1 MPIRLKF
8 KVVSLADAGGGTGKT
23 VNLAPVMEAPE
34 NQQHYR
40 AQSGHM
46 FTIGTLHNAS
56 AESFVTGQEYWMDFT
71 PVNGAKPEQP
81 KDQQAEAAKQ
91 RDAQAARQ
99 RTQDEEEAIA
109 SRSAREAT
117 AAKHAAKVETASH
130 STHKAASHSKHAP
143 LTHEKSKTT
152 VRR

>member
-71 PVNGAKPEQP
+71 PVNGAKLEQP
-81 KDQQAEAAKQ
+81 KDQEAEAVKQ
-91 RDAQAARQ
+91 QDARQ

-130 STHKAASHSKHAP
+130 STHKAASHSRHAP